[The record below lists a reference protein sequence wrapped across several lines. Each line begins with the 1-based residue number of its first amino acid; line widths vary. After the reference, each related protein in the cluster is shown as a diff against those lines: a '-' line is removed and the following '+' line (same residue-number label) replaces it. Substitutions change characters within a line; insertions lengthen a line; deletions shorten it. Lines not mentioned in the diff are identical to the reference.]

1 ETNMSSFDSVANK
14 SSLTISSLQKDA
26 REKQDQLLE
35 LQTRIRAHMEEREVN
50 ERKMDALHKKLQELF
65 AQLSVTLGHDY
76 GQPSTLAFETVINR
90 IADINAE
97 NILLKGKMVKLEETN
112 KLLEQDSQTNR
123 ATIQQMTNQLQS
135 YDHNTIG
142 HRLQIDAIKAE
153 RDAALHDK
161 EMVKSELE
169 TVKSRLDSIQKAW
182 QNTRGELDERQNRFS
197 TNELHVKQ
205 LENDLAYSKSCFEA
219 FKQQVGQLLSDG
231 YIKVEPKEDEIKE
244 KIHLLMQSS
253 KDRGLIITNL
263 QNQKEQLAKQL
274 QEQLEMNKESEKK
287 RTHTESHLYELE
299 NRLKTLN
306 MTCTSADVYREN
318 HKQDKAKFVHF
329 LERLGAIMQI
339 ESYSTELNPEVIL
352 QRAEQLMKTEND
364 SLNDQR
370 TSVYNL
376 QRKIKQMKELMENK
390 DLHLDLLKKKVSALE
405 EGRTAKTD
413 LEKEIDDHV
422 ILSRKM
428 KLKVESLTQQVNE
441 LRNENTLLKTQSADV
456 HTLKNR
462 LIEREKEVRRLL
474 EDISRLENARDKQA
488 FKISSLQ
495 DKMHSVDD
503 E

>member
-1 ETNMSSFDSVANK
+1 MTSSSYMLERELLGSARAIIDASSNAPLTQQSQYSTFRGPYTTTSTSFSPLGYGTTPCDNSESRKALADLQDQLRVLKKDLENKDALVQELTSMKDANKHVHFEPSRYDVLSGVDRTSLAAAQRDLDQCRMKIDALTHDLRETSIKCSAKDERINELRHENESLKREHELVLQTNNQFRLRIRELETNMSSFDSVANK

-50 ERKMDALHKKLQELF
+50 ERKMDVLHKKLQELF

-231 YIKVEPKEDEIKE
+231 YVKVEPKEDEIKE

-274 QEQLEMNKESEKK
+274 QEQLEMSKESEKK

-306 MTCTSADVYREN
+306 MTC
-318 HKQDKAKFVHF
+318 
-329 LERLGAIMQI
+329 
-339 ESYSTELNPEVIL
+339 
-352 QRAEQLMKTEND
+352 
-364 SLNDQR
+364 
-370 TSVYNL
+370 
-376 QRKIKQMKELMENK
+376 
-390 DLHLDLLKKKVSALE
+390 
-405 EGRTAKTD
+405 
-413 LEKEIDDHV
+413 
-422 ILSRKM
+422 
-428 KLKVESLTQQVNE
+428 
-441 LRNENTLLKTQSADV
+441 
-456 HTLKNR
+456 
-462 LIEREKEVRRLL
+462 
-474 EDISRLENARDKQA
+474 
-488 FKISSLQ
+488 
-495 DKMHSVDD
+495 
-503 E
+503 